1 LAERPNDIVRR
12 SKRESIPSVI
22 QFPSDLGAHSM
33 LMIFNS
39 YKYETPGTRAL
50 NKVNAS
56 TFTSRELINKSAIL
70 LPLPTNIQDTYALR
84 VQGFDQ
90 EISGA
95 AIAGGAAAF
104 AGAGDIG
111 TPELISSLTAA
122 LPSVN
127 WNQIFSPS
135 VSDISRNIAF
145 AGRRTIDSVLLG
157 AGRNIDVGLGNIIN
171 PKSAIQFDGMNLKIH
186 DFSWNLAPT
195 SFAESETLRDMA
207 DVIRRNA
214 LPTYGTVVGLN
225 RGLLNYPSTVD
236 IFFLGIEQQYFMY
249 FKTCM
254 IQQFSFNFTPQGLAF
269 VKGGKPAM
277 VNLNINMMEMDIH
290 TAEDYGGSSTINQT
304 AEEMRVENVLS
315 ARASGA
321 SIGF

>member
-39 YKYETPGTRAL
+39 YKYETPGTRTL

-70 LPLPTNIQDTYALR
+70 LPLPTNIQDTYSLK

-104 AGAGDIG
+104 AGGGDLG
-111 TPELISSLTAA
+111 TSELISSLTAA
-122 LPSVN
+122 LPTVN

-145 AGRRTIDSVLLG
+145 VGRRTIDQLLPG
-157 AGRNIDVGLGNIIN
+157 AGRNIDAGLGNIIN
-171 PKSAIQFDGMNLKIH
+171 PKSALQFDGINLKIH
-186 DFSWNLAPT
+186 DFSWTLAPT
-195 SFAESETLRDMA
+195 SFAESETLQDMA

-236 IFFLGIEQQYFMY
+236 IFFLGIEQQYFMF

-277 VNLNINMMEMDIH
+277 VNLNLNMMEMDIH
-290 TAEDYGGSSTINQT
+290 TAEDYGRESTFNTSFVGIPPGDPT
-304 AEEMRVENVLS
+304 S
-315 ARASGA
+315 TGGA
-321 SIGF
+321 Q